1 MWTLINLYEPPYDIE
16 TTELIPNGWL
26 INNKYCWYPISFRL
40 STIKSLAKSETSPN
54 FDLWDKCKIDIL
66 ENNIDNYE
74 YGLKIMHRA
83 AKNKPLHSECEQDK
97 GRGKR
102 IKKKSTFLELGK
114 HSSTPSN
121 SDQDDD
127 SNDFDQQSKKRKKL
141 DQNELLQSL
150 EEYPPFPINQQI
162 ASTSN
167 DDQPSKK
174 QTLIEIEDF
183 SEILGS
189 IMNKSTTEKND
200 NEKLQNDDE
209 LFATE
214 KLISF
219 DCKLLPKKNNRGH
232 SCFFEHISDTNDTNA
247 LIVALGH
254 TICMISS
261 DIEKL
266 KKNSFFMKKELESYM
281 VELLDSRA
289 RDDGKNNSFISNKCQ
304 EDNILSSFPFK
315 NENDLNMME
324 NQLKSEDLHFTN
336 KLISA
341 FVFASEGKTISK
353 VTNNLL
359 KTIFT
364 NELASMYS
372 WKGQKNKKKLEDLH
386 ISKVIIAAV
395 RKKFDNIHNCKQE
408 TISSIMSWMAQAPTR
423 IQRSNSTKSN
433 TADPNNTANADD

>member
-289 RDDGKNNSFISNKCQ
+289 RDD
-304 EDNILSSFPFK
+304 
-315 NENDLNMME
+315 
-324 NQLKSEDLHFTN
+324 
-336 KLISA
+336 A